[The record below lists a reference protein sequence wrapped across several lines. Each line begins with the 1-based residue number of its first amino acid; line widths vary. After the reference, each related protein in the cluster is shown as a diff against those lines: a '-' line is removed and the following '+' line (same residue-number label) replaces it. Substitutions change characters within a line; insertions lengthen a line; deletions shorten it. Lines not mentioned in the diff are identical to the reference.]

1 MVKRSAPAIV
11 VRVEQ
16 ELKER
21 IEIAVRL
28 RGESLQCACY
38 RLLCEY
44 VEQTKQMQQEGKL
57 NNCSDKTNNYK

>member
-1 MVKRSAPAIV
+1 MAKRSDPAIV
-11 VRVEQ
+11 VRLEQ

-28 RGESLQCACY
+28 RGDSLQGACY

-44 VEQTKQMQQEGKL
+44 VEQTE
-57 NNCSDKTNNYK
+57 

>member
-1 MVKRSAPAIV
+1 MTKCSDTAIV
-11 VRVEQ
+11 VRSEQ

-28 RGESLQCACY
+28 LGERLQGACY

-44 VEQTKQMQQEGKL
+44 VEQTKQLQQEGKL
-57 NNCSDKTNNYK
+57 KQL

>member
-1 MVKRSAPAIV
+1 MAKRSDPTIV
-11 VRVEQ
+11 VRLEQ

-28 RGESLQCACY
+28 RGESLQDACY

-57 NNCSDKTNNYK
+57 KQLWSKNK

>member
-1 MVKRSAPAIV
+1 MAKRSDPAIV
-11 VRVEQ
+11 VRLEQ

-21 IEIAVRL
+21 IEIAARL
-28 RGESLQCACY
+28 RGESLQGVCY

-57 NNCSDKTNNYK
+57 KQL